1 MLAQITGTVID
12 GGLEL
17 DQPVKLPNNTRVS
30 VTVKAVA
37 PAVPAAQT
45 EAGWS
50 AWKRRITERPVHAA
64 GLHFSRD
71 ELHERR

>member
-1 MLAQITGTVID
+1 MLAQFTATVVD

-17 DQPVKLPNNTRVS
+17 DHPVELPNNTRVS
-30 VTVKAVA
+30 VTVKSVSVT
-37 PAVPAAQT
+37 PSNTGQKT
-45 EAGWS
+45 GWS
-50 AWKRRITERPVHAA
+50 AWKRRIKERPVHAG

>member
-12 GGLEL
+12 GSLEL
-17 DQPVKLPNNTRVS
+17 DQPVELPNNTRVS
-30 VTVKAVA
+30 VTVNPVL
-37 PAVPAAQT
+37 PTPAAARP
-45 EAGWS
+45 EAGWA
-50 AWKRRITERPVHAA
+50 AWKRRIQERPVHAA

>member
-30 VTVKAVA
+30 VTVK
-37 PAVPAAQT
+37 PVPLGVSAAQT
-45 EAGWS
+45 EAGWP
-50 AWKRRITERPVHAA
+50 AWKRRIQERPFHAA
-64 GLHFSRD
+64 GLYFSRD
-71 ELHERR
+71 ELHERH